1 MGLPL
6 PYNVAAMADLFSF
19 EILHVDKTTG
29 ARYGI
34 LHTPHGD
41 VETPMFMPVGTNA
54 TVKCLS
60 PEQVKAC
67 GSGVI
72 LANTYHLHHR
82 PGEDIVK
89 AAGGLHEFMNY
100 DGPILTD
107 SGGFQVFSL
116 ASRRKISE
124 EGVEFHNEINGDK
137 EFFSPEKAIQ
147 IQEDLGADIIM
158 SFDECIPYPASK
170 EYVAKSTERTLRWAK
185 RGKQAHTRKDQAL
198 FGIVQGGAYPD
209 LREHAAKVLAEMD
222 FPGYSIG
229 GTSIGEPKEVCFQ
242 MIQDAV
248 RYLPSNKPRYLMGVG
263 SIDYILEGITLGVDM
278 FDCVLPTRLA
288 RHGALMTSHGRI
300 NIQRAQYKD
309 DFTTLDEECDCYTCK
324 NYTKAYL
331 HHLHKAGEEFGKTLN
346 SIHNIR
352 FLIRLA
358 EEARKAIKEDRF
370 AEFKEE
376 VYAKFGDKRGF

>member
-1 MGLPL
+1 
-6 PYNVAAMADLFSF
+6 MAKNFYL
-19 EILHVDKTTG
+19 EILHEDAQTG

-54 TVKCLS
+54 TVKCMS
-60 PEQVKAC
+60 PEQVAAC
-67 GSGVI
+67 GSGVV
-72 LANTYHLHHR
+72 LANTYHLHLR
-82 PGEDIVK
+82 PGEKTVAK
-89 AAGGLHEFMNY
+89 AGGLHEFMNY
-100 DGPILTD
+100 HGPILTD

-116 ASRRKISE
+116 ASRRKITE
-124 EGVEFHNEINGDK
+124 EGVEFHNEIDGGR
-137 EFFSPEKAIQ
+137 EFFSPEVAIQ
-147 IQEDLGADIIM
+147 IEEDLGADIIM
-158 SFDECIPYPASK
+158 SFDECIPYPSTR
-170 EYVAKSTERTLRWAK
+170 EYVEKSTERTLRWAK
-185 RGKQAHTRKDQAL
+185 RGLEAHKREDQAL
-198 FGIVQGGAYPD
+198 FGIVQGGAYRD
-209 LREHAAKVLAEMD
+209 LREHCARKLAEMD

-242 MIQDAV
+242 MVEDAV
-248 RYLPSNKPRYLMGVG
+248 RYLPKDKPRYLMGVG
-263 SIDYILEGITLGVDM
+263 SIDYILEGIAMGVDM

-288 RHGALMTSHGRI
+288 RHGALMTTHGRI
-300 NIQRAQYKD
+300 NIQRAQYKE
-309 DFTTLDEECDCYTCK
+309 DFTPLDPECDCYTCK

-352 FLIRLA
+352 FLIKLA
-358 EEARKAIKEDRF
+358 EQARIAIKEDRF